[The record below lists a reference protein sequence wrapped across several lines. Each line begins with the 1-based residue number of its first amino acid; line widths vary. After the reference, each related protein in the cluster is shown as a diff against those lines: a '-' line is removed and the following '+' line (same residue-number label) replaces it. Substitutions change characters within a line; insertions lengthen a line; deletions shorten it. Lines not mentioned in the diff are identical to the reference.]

1 MTTRYFCNVV
11 SIVMWAKHFM
21 FQELAI
27 KGLEPE
33 LNRMA
38 IAHQEEIA
46 EIRKFHK
53 RQLEELDEAW
63 NRRMSVQKEK
73 MEADKEKALAIE
85 REMSRQ
91 K

>member
-1 MTTRYFCNVV
+1 
-11 SIVMWAKHFM
+11 M

-38 IAHQEEIA
+38 TAHQEEIA

>member
-1 MTTRYFCNVV
+1 M
-11 SIVMWAKHFM
+11 
-21 FQELAI
+21 

-38 IAHQEEIA
+38 AAHQEEIA